1 MDGGYAPTVRGVKYG
16 RRLRKGL
23 VAWAVAA
30 AGVRILIAQPERC
43 APLTDAS
50 VRHAIGE
57 TIDWA
62 TRTQAEDG
70 RWIYRYDTVTNGDVA
85 AYELVRHAGL
95 ILTLNQAAAAGF
107 DRAQVPAARA
117 DAYARRFLVHRDD
130 WTALGNIDA
139 PAAPIDVGAS
149 ALWLSALSYEP
160 TPDLDTMRGLA
171 RFLAVNVFANGSVAE
186 KWDPATGQPRPDEF
200 SPFFTGETMWALAR
214 MHRLA
219 PTEGWDRIVDRIL
232 HYVATERDEAEGW
245 FPPLPDHWVSYALGE
260 ITTWRTLDR
269 DEAAYAIRV
278 GELESL
284 QIRYESQRTN
294 SWFSKLTRG
303 NQALGAGVGA
313 MTEALGA
320 LWRASGRDPRLR
332 EVHAVLAERA
342 QCAAAQL
349 VARQIDEREARRY
362 VRPDAVQGT
371 WLHDGKTQIDD
382 QQHATSGLLAV
393 LEIIN
398 G

>member
-1 MDGGYAPTVRGVKYG
+1 MRRVKYG

-23 VAWAVAA
+23 VVWAVAA
-30 AGVRILIAQPERC
+30 AGVRLFIAQPEHC
-43 APLTDAS
+43 ATVTDAS
-50 VRHAIGE
+50 LRHAVDE
-57 TIDWA
+57 TIAWA
-62 TRTQAEDG
+62 TRTQGADG
-70 RWIYRYDTVTNGDVA
+70 RWIYRYDTVIDRDVA
-85 AYELVRHAGL
+85 VYELVRHAGL

-107 DRAQVPAARA
+107 DRALVPAQRA
-117 DAYARRFLVHRDD
+117 DAYARTLLEHHDD
-130 WTALGNIDA
+130 WIALSNGDATAQ
-139 PAAPIDVGAS
+139 IDVGAS
-149 ALWLSALSYEP
+149 ALWLAALSYES
-160 TPDLDTMRGLA
+160 TPDLETMRGLA

-186 KWDPATGQPRPDEF
+186 KWDPATGQPKPDEF
-200 SPFFTGETMWALAR
+200 SPFFTGETLWALTR

-245 FPPLPDHWVSYALGE
+245 FPPLPDHWVSYALAE
-260 ITTWRTLDR
+260 VTTWRALDR
-269 DEAAYAIRV
+269 DEAAYTRRV

-303 NQALGAGVGA
+303 HQALGAGVGA

-320 LWRASGRDPRLR
+320 LWRASSHDPQLHDDR
-332 EVHAVLAERA
+332 AVLAERA
-342 QCAAAQL
+342 ECAASQL
-349 VARQIDEREARRY
+349 VARQIDEREAQEY
-362 VRPDAVQGT
+362 VRPEAVQGT
-371 WLHDGKTQIDD
+371 WLHNGMTQIDD

>member
-1 MDGGYAPTVRGVKYG
+1 MRGVKYG

-30 AGVRILIAQPERC
+30 AGVRLFIAQPEHC
-43 APLTDAS
+43 ATVTDAS
-50 VRHAIGE
+50 LRHAIDE
-57 TIDWA
+57 TIAWA
-62 TRTQAEDG
+62 RRTQFEDG
-70 RWIYRYDTVTNGDVA
+70 RWIYRYDTVTDGDVA
-85 AYELVRHAGL
+85 VYELVRHAGL
-95 ILTLNQAAAAGF
+95 ILALNQAAAAGF
-107 DRAQVPAARA
+107 EDARPPAQRANT
-117 DAYARRFLVHRDD
+117 YARKFLVQRDD
-130 WTALGNIDA
+130 WIALGNGDG
-139 PAAPIDVGAS
+139 AAPIDVGAS
-149 ALWLSALSYEP
+149 ALWLAALSYESS
-160 TPDLDTMRGLA
+160 PDLDTMRGLA

-186 KWDPATGQPRPDEF
+186 KWDPATGRPKPGEF

-245 FPPLPDHWVSYALGE
+245 FPPLPDHWSSYALAE
-260 ITTWRTLDR
+260 ITTWRALDR
-269 DEAAYAIRV
+269 DEAAYARRV

-303 NQALGAGVGA
+303 NQALGAGVGT

-320 LWRASGRDPRLR
+320 LWRASSRDPLLR
-332 EVHAVLAERA
+332 DDRDVLAERA
-342 QCAAAQL
+342 RCAAAQL
-349 VARQIDEREARRY
+349 VERQVDERDAQRY

-371 WLHDGKTQIDD
+371 WLHGGKTQIDD
-382 QQHATSGLLAV
+382 QQHAASGLLAV